1 MSGQNTSI
9 LATDYNTI
17 QSKIATVLGVGSGTS
32 GYGQPV
38 TSIQVTQGTP
48 ILVSQWTALRNDLL
62 KARNHQTTTDQSGQL
77 TVIRNTTQVKES
89 DRAAYDSM
97 AELIIVNKLITPP
110 SGQGTLADV
119 ATSSRTSAWNGTIS
133 HVVTA
138 TFPNYDSARAFFNS
152 GGNFQFSGSQS
163 GGSNTAIGSKNDS
176 WNKMLSNMGTITFG
190 YGSTSDAGTTPGTV
204 ASSIGYYQLT
214 TVNQLIFTKS
224 TENSSYSP
232 NQYDISAKINAAG
245 SVITF
250 TIHFADLSGQPNAP
264 YGTDEN
270 VDGTLISQVQAYYA
284 TGTNVA
290 VSLPAVS
297 SVGP

>member
-1 MSGQNTSI
+1 MSGLNTSI

-38 TSIQVTQGTP
+38 TSIQVAQGTP

-77 TVIRNTTQVKES
+77 TVITTTTQIKES

-97 AELIIVNKLITPP
+97 ADLITTNRLITPP

-119 ATSSRTSAWNGTIS
+119 GTSSRSSAWNGTIS

-163 GGSNTAIGSKNDS
+163 GGTDTAIGSKNDS
-176 WNKMLSNMGTITFG
+176 WNKMLSNMGTITFD
-190 YGSTSDAGTTPGTV
+190 YSSTSSAGTTPGTS
-204 ASSIGYYQLT
+204 ASNIGYYQLT
-214 TVNQLIFTKS
+214 TSAQTIFTKS
-224 TENSSYSP
+224 TENSSYAP
-232 NQYDISAKINAAG
+232 NQYDITAKINAAG

-250 TIHFADLSGQPNAP
+250 TIHFSDLSGQPNAP
-264 YGTDEN
+264 WGSDEN
-270 VDGTLISQVQAYYA
+270 IDGTLISQVQAYYA
-284 TGTNVA
+284 TGSNVA